1 MLRKTFLILIVFS
14 LLPVLS
20 FASGSQE
27 ESSDDSMDMSKQNT
41 PFDSRLHTPGK
52 LTVATG
58 EPVYPPWMMDDNP
71 ESGVGFEN
79 GLVYALAEELGFA
92 REDVL
97 WVRQT
102 FDQGITPGDKPYDF
116 NIQQYSISEERR
128 KFVGFSDVYYEPE
141 KAVIA
146 LPGSEISTA
155 KSFDDL
161 RKVRW
166 GATIGTVELDYIE
179 NIIGVSDVAVYSDNA
194 STFQALLSN
203 QIDATVIGLPT
214 ALFVTAVQVPEATV
228 AAILPHDSNDLGF
241 GFVFEKDSPL
251 IDWINT
257 GLNAVISKGIVAELT
272 AEFLIGDDAI
282 PEISE

>member
-14 LLPVLS
+14 LLPFLS